1 MVIRRAKI
9 DDIDILVELLTTL
22 FTIETDFIVDREK
35 QQKGLL
41 LMLEQNVQG
50 CIMVAERDKKV
61 IGMCSGQLLV
71 STAEGAL
78 KVIVEDLVVARNE
91 RNCGIGLA
99 LLSEIEKWAISCGA
113 SRMDLADKTQQFSVK
128 FLSSAELEEYRNDCF
143 TQKIITV
150 IIFSNRRIYLF

>member
-22 FTIETDFIVDREK
+22 FTIETDFIIDREK
-35 QQKGLL
+35 QQNGLL

-99 LLSEIEKWAISCGA
+99 LLSGIQKWAISCGA
-113 SRMDLADKTQQFSVK
+113 SRMDLLADKRNK
-128 FLSSAELEEYRNDCF
+128 SALNFYRQHNWKC
-143 TQKIITV
+143 TEMIALHKK
-150 IIFSNRRIYLF
+150 L

>member
-22 FTIETDFIVDREK
+22 FTVETDFIIDTEK

-61 IGMCSGQLLV
+61 IGMV
-71 STAEGAL
+71 
-78 KVIVEDLVVARNE
+78 
-91 RNCGIGLA
+91 
-99 LLSEIEKWAISCGA
+99 
-113 SRMDLADKTQQFSVK
+113 
-128 FLSSAELEEYRNDCF
+128 
-143 TQKIITV
+143 
-150 IIFSNRRIYLF
+150 

>member
-9 DDIDILVELLTTL
+9 DDIYILVELLTTL
-22 FTIETDFIVDREK
+22 FTVETDFIIDTEK

-99 LLSEIEKWAISCGA
+99 LLSEIQKWAISCGA
-113 SRMDLADKTQQFSVK
+113 SRMDLLADKRNNSALNFYRQQNWK
-128 FLSSAELEEYRNDCF
+128 RTEMIALHKKL
-143 TQKIITV
+143 
-150 IIFSNRRIYLF
+150 